1 MDNLKLGF
9 GVFVLIVFSL
19 AAYTSMGFHRLAMYF
34 PFAVSVL
41 GVVLSGAY
49 VGTLVLARIRGVT
62 GKPVHADK
70 DTVLGGTIEGTIE
83 VPDAA
88 SEIRKALPYLAWFIG
103 YILLIALAGIVVA
116 SALFLAAFLY
126 REARMRWWG
135 VLISVVSTL
144 VVLYTFSGVMRLYW
158 PRNLFGL

>member
-1 MDNLKLGF
+1 MGNLKLGF
-9 GVFVLIVFSL
+9 GVFVFIVFSL
-19 AAYTSMGFHRLAMYF
+19 AAYTSIGFHRLAMYF

-41 GVVLSGAY
+41 GVVLSGVY
-49 VGTLVLARIRGVT
+49 VGTLLLSRIRGVAE
-62 GKPVHADK
+62 KPLDPDK
-70 DTVLGGTIEGTIE
+70 ATVLDESMEI
-83 VPDAA
+83 PDAV

>member
-1 MDNLKLGF
+1 MRNLELGF
-9 GVFVLIVFSL
+9 GIFIFVLFSF
-19 AAYTSMGFHRLAMYF
+19 AAYTSMSFHRLAMYF

-41 GVVLSGAY
+41 GVILSGFY
-49 VGTLVLARIRGVT
+49 VGKLLIKRRRQTSSAAGEPAAEIST
-62 GKPVHADK
+62 
-70 DTVLGGTIEGTIE
+70 
-83 VPDAA
+83 DAA

-116 SALFLAAFLY
+116 SAIFLAAFLY

-144 VVLYTFSGVMRLYW
+144 VILFTFSGVMRLYW
-158 PRNLFGL
+158 PRNLLGL

>member
-9 GVFVLIVFSL
+9 GVALFVVFSL

-49 VGTLVLARIRGVT
+49 VGKLLFARIRGGT
-62 GKPVHADK
+62 EISVHAAT
-70 DTVLGGTIEGTIE
+70 DTVLDGTME
-83 VPDAA
+83 VPDAV